1 MLDAI
6 VCDEGVLS
14 GLNAAYVL
22 RNAVYKDKP
31 PTELLHQLK
40 QGPGRHIKTH
50 SYAYRDKVQREIAR
64 LKRIRLLQ
72 ERIVGLA
79 GTLILSA
86 SVGVA
91 NLSEMS
97 ELSRRRSTRLG
108 VHTESYQNSS

>member
-40 QGPGRHIKTH
+40 QGPVFG
-50 SYAYRDKVQREIAR
+50 AANV
-64 LKRIRLLQ
+64 
-72 ERIVGLA
+72 
-79 GTLILSA
+79 TLF
-86 SVGVA
+86 
-91 NLSEMS
+91 
-97 ELSRRRSTRLG
+97 
-108 VHTESYQNSS
+108 

>member
-40 QGPGRHIKTH
+40 QGPGRPSSAPRTSPSSRGLAAAAKLGAPKTIESKKYLH
-50 SYAYRDKVQREIAR
+50 KCSARGGGIAR
-64 LKRIRLLQ
+64 SSAPQ
-72 ERIVGLA
+72 PAAGPTGGPFVVGCRTYL
-79 GTLILSA
+79 
-86 SVGVA
+86 
-91 NLSEMS
+91 
-97 ELSRRRSTRLG
+97 RF
-108 VHTESYQNSS
+108 